1 MFGDA
6 VLNPKID
13 AQDIEESKT
22 IVGLHLDSIA
32 PELLVKEAIQ
42 EAAYPGQALGRPHF
56 VTPETL
62 PGLSAEGL
70 KAFQTRH
77 FTARSMVLAAAGVE
91 HEAFVDLAKKHFG
104 RLPAGEGAHKRA
116 RALYQGGEKRIEQP
130 DSIDPFTRVAVGFEV
145 AGWHDKD
152 LVAMCVMQILLGG
165 GDSFSAGGPGKGM
178 YSRLYRE
185 LLNRYYWVEGAEA
198 FVNLHNETGVLGIAG
213 ACEAARAGQL
223 MHEFCAQI
231 CKLALTPVDPVEL
244 SRARNMLKCNVLTQL
259 ESRII
264 LFEDIGRQMITYGHR
279 EAPEA
284 LCRKIDEVKAEDLMK
299 IARRAISKPVSIS
312 AVGKDLRTVPN
323 YEQVLQWFAQ
333 S

>member
-1 MFGDA
+1 MRVGWKRNRGDSSQA
-6 VLNPKID
+6 DKDENHSSYLNIHRL
-13 AQDIEESKT
+13 T
-22 IVGLHLDSIA
+22 
-32 PELLVKEAIQ
+32 
-42 EAAYPGQALGRPHF
+42 
-56 VTPETL
+56 
-62 PGLSAEGL
+62 AEKL
-70 KAFQTRH
+70 RAFQARH
-77 FTARSMVLAAAGVE
+77 FTAQNMVLAAAGVE
-91 HEAFVDLAKKHFG
+91 HEAFVALAKQHFG
-104 RLPAGEGAHKRA
+104 QLPPGERSRKRPA
-116 RALYQGGEKRIEQP
+116 AVYQGGEKRIEQP
-130 DSIDPFTRVAVGFEV
+130 ESTDHFTRVAVGFEV

-213 ACEAARAGQL
+213 ACDAGRAGQL

-264 LFEDIGRQMITYGHR
+264 LFEDLGRQFVTYGHR

-284 LCRKIDEVKAEDLMK
+284 LCRKIDEVKAEDVMD

-312 AVGKDLRTVPN
+312 AVGKDLKNVPT
-323 YEQVLQWFAQ
+323 YDQVLQWFAQ